1 MLTTKSPEPL
11 EWHFSQVFGERT
23 PGEEIQEGRC
33 APGIALSKG
42 KKLVEFL
49 NWACEFDQRNTS
61 CQPMDRHHRSLMHP
75 DSIPQTLLSIPAH
88 ASPFIFQTT
97 NPVPPSASFLR
108 LPPRSPTY
116 TPTADM
122 ISAVEFDHTGD
133 YLATGDHGGRV
144 VIFERASSRT
154 RPSIDMDTRTPSPLH
169 VNPYEYRYLT
179 EFQSH
184 EPEFDY
190 LKSLEIEEKI
200 NKVRWVKR
208 WPGASS
214 HTILSA
220 NDKTIKLWKVYERK
234 VTCLADFNL
243 LQNGGNSAL
252 TTNSGTGGNHG
263 MHNNSSNTNTS
274 GVSGIGPHYN
284 NNNNNP
290 GGARHQHPHLMH
302 RSGFSPDKLTAAAT
316 AAAASSQAPLLRLP
330 KIVSSETLLATKC
343 RRTFANAHTYHINSL
358 ALSSDS
364 ETFISAD
371 DLRVN
376 LWHLDRS
383 DAAFCVVDIKPDSM
397 EDLTEVIT
405 AADFHPTSCSIFV
418 YASSKGCLRLADLRS
433 AALCDQSAKVFEDSA
448 DQHGV
453 NKSFFAEIITSI
465 NDTKFSPCG
474 QYILARDYMTLKLWD
489 VRMETKPVV
498 TRAVHEPLKERFCD
512 LYENDSIFDKF
523 DCCMSGD
530 GQYMCTGS
538 YSNFFRVVGS
548 DGGGDTLL
556 EACRDPMRRRISTVD
571 TSTSNN
577 NNNNNGSGFGYRHR
591 GGTTRTSSGG
601 RGHMG
606 GAEEMLTSDFS
617 SKALHMSWHPEANVV
632 ATAASNSLYLFYG
645 RSNTMFK

>member
-1 MLTTKSPEPL
+1 
-11 EWHFSQVFGERT
+11 
-23 PGEEIQEGRC
+23 
-33 APGIALSKG
+33 
-42 KKLVEFL
+42 
-49 NWACEFDQRNTS
+49 
-61 CQPMDRHHRSLMHP
+61 
-75 DSIPQTLLSIPAH
+75 
-88 ASPFIFQTT
+88 
-97 NPVPPSASFLR
+97 
-108 LPPRSPTY
+108 
-116 TPTADM
+116 M

-144 VIFERASSRT
+144 VLFERASSRT
-154 RPSIDMDTRTPSPLH
+154 RPSVDMDARTPSPLH

-190 LKSLEIEEKI
+190 LKSLEIEENI
-200 NKVRWVKR
+200 NKIRWVKR
-208 WPGASS
+208 WPGAPS

-220 NDKTIKLWKVYERK
+220 NDKTVKLWKVYERK

-243 LQNGGNSAL
+243 LENGSNSAL
-252 TTNSGTGGNHG
+252 TNNSGSSIGGSYNQG
-263 MHNNSSNTNTS
+263 MHNNKNNNS
-274 GVSGIGPHYN
+274 GVSGIGPHN
-284 NNNNNP
+284 NINSHHHP

-302 RSGFSPDKLTAAAT
+302 RPGFSPDKLTAAAT
-316 AAAASSQAPLLRLP
+316 AAAASSQAPFLRLP

-371 DLRVN
+371 DLRIN
-376 LWHLDRS
+376 LWHLDRN
-383 DAAFCVVDIKPDSM
+383 DAAFCIVDIKPDSM

-405 AADFHPTSCSIFV
+405 AADFHPKSCSIFV

-433 AALCDQSAKVFEDSA
+433 AALCDQSAKIFEDST

-465 NDTKFSPCG
+465 NDAKFSACG

-489 VRMETKPVV
+489 VRMETKPIV
-498 TRAVHEPLKERFCD
+498 THAVHDPLKDRFCD
-512 LYENDSIFDKF
+512 LYENDCIFDKF

-538 YSNFFRVVGS
+538 YSNFFRVVGR

-556 EACRDPMRRRISTVD
+556 EASRDPMRRRISTAD
-571 TSTSNN
+571 TASNN
-577 NNNNNGSGFGYRHR
+577 TGGGGGRFGYHR
-591 GGTTRTSSGG
+591 GGASRNGG
-601 RGHMG
+601 STGADCM

-617 SKALHMSWHPEANVV
+617 SKTLHMSWHPEANVV

-645 RSNTMFK
+645 RSNRF